1 MKIACSQSSVPLCNV
16 LQENEIPIIVFSLDF
31 ALREKGGKH
40 LDSKARFN
48 TVSKADLNSLEI
60 NSGSEL

>member
-1 MKIACSQSSVPLCNV
+1 MKIACSQSCVPLCNV
-16 LQENEIPIIVFSLDF
+16 PQENEIPIMVFGVDF
-31 ALREKGGKH
+31 ALREEGGKH

-60 NSGSEL
+60 NSGSKL